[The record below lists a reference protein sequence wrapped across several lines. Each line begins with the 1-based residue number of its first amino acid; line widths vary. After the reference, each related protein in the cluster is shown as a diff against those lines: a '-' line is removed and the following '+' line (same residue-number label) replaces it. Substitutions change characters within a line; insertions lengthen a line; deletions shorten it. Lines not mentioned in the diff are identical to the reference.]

1 MKPFKI
7 NKSKKFSKIRI
18 SVEMKAKKRFA
29 QYPTSLGLPSFS
41 NEKYALATKNSSN
54 PIQIIKATY

>member
-1 MKPFKI
+1 MKPFEI

-29 QYPTSLGLPSFS
+29 QYPTSLGLSSFS
-41 NEKYALATKNSSN
+41 NETYARVVKSTFKSDKEKIS
-54 PIQIIKATY
+54 